1 MSIEIQGLNEL
12 NNALRRLA
20 ETVPS
25 EVEEELADIALDL
38 AGEAS
43 RKAPILNG
51 DLRGD
56 LAAPKKIENGW
67 EIGSS
72 LPYALVQHEHIEFKH
87 PRGGEAKF
95 LEGPFNEKQS
105 SYLRRLEE
113 VTRNALD

>member
-12 NNALRRLA
+12 NNAFRRLA
-20 ETVPS
+20 ETVPDAL
-25 EVEEELADIALDL
+25 EEEMSDIAIDL
-38 AGEAS
+38 AGGAE
-43 RKAPILNG
+43 RRAPIEHG

-56 LAAPKKIENGW
+56 IGRPRKIEKGW

-72 LPYALVQHEHIEFKH
+72 LPYALVQHEHTEFKH
-87 PRGGEAKF
+87 PRGGQAKF

-105 SYLRRLEE
+105 GYLRRLEE